1 MHLCTEMPRPPLV
14 LICIRLFSSRP
25 ATGEEITCVKLVL
38 AILPVHDLKEQGTI
52 FIDVCNLLVLVFD
65 LRSDG

>member
-14 LICIRLFSSRP
+14 LICTRLFSSRHV
-25 ATGEEITCVKLVL
+25 TGEEIAYVKLVL
-38 AILPVHDLKEQGTI
+38 AILPVHDLKEQGTVVI
-52 FIDVCNLLVLVFD
+52 NVCNLLVLVFD